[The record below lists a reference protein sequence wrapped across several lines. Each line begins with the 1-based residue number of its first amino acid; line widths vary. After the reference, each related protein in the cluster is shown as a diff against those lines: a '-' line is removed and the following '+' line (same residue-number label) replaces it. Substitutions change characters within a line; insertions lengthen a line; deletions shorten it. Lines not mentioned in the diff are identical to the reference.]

1 MDAQWFVAGCNGVP
15 ALAFGQQVLHLMAH
29 FVQPLAG
36 MNRLVTVPLGR
47 DAGCNALLPHRC
59 CHNPLLPIKVV
70 ATGKIPQQDISTSE
84 VAPFPFAEVKPHR
97 TPLLVAHHMEL
108 AGRSPTRSARL
119 IQVPHPL
126 VEAGRRAMGFAVRG
140 IKHQHLFRLGPVGSC
155 QLQEDQLESTVV
167 QPAAETVV
175 EGFVGSINRWGIQP
189 GQAMGRTWMMPRNTL
204 LSPPRLIP
212 RALGKKGLILSGWR
226 FPSQNNG
233 PASLLLMLSWGIP
246 SLLRGIT
253 PSHYGS

>member
-1 MDAQWFVAGCNGVP
+1 MAEPKMDAQWFVAGCNGVP
-15 ALAFGQQVLHLMAH
+15 ALAFSQQVLHLMAH

-189 GQAMGRTWMMPRNTL
+189 GQAMGRTWMMPRNTHTTSL
-204 LSPPRLIP
+204 GEEGLDSLRLALSKPEQ
-212 RALGKKGLILSGWR
+212 W
-226 FPSQNNG
+226 
-233 PASLLLMLSWGIP
+233 ASIP
-246 SLLRGIT
+246 SPDALLGNPLSAEGIT